1 MPCTAS
7 CAGWPAGPGERAP
20 GAFAPG
26 ETLVHEAYL
35 KLIDQRKVRW
45 QNRAHFY
52 AVAAQ
57 VMRRLLVD
65 HARARGAAKRGVE
78 LTIPLDGVDVAGGS
92 KSADLIALDSAFDRL
107 AALDPRQARL
117 VELRY
122 FGGLTIDEAAAVMNV
137 AAITVKRDWATAR
150 TWLYR
155 ESVTGM
161 TATGDWARVKQL
173 FQEALDITPDA
184 RAAFVKGRAGDAHV
198 FQEVMSLLE
207 TYPPR
212 RAS

>member
-1 MPCTAS
+1 MPQDTDVTRLLLAWSEGRQETAAALLMDAVYDELRRLARAYLVRERKDHS
-7 CAGWPAGPGERAP
+7 LPATA
-20 GAFAPG
+20 
-26 ETLVHEAYL
+26 LVHEAYL
-35 KLIDQRKVRW
+35 KLIDQRRVRW

-65 HARARGAAKRGVE
+65 HARARGAEKRGVL
-78 LTIPLDGVDVAGGS
+78 LTISLDGVDVAGEC
-92 KSADLIALDSAFDRL
+92 KSPDLMALDAALDRL

-155 ESVTGM
+155 ELGGP
-161 TATGDWARVKQL
+161 A
-173 FQEALDITPDA
+173 
-184 RAAFVKGRAGDAHV
+184 
-198 FQEVMSLLE
+198 
-207 TYPPR
+207 
-212 RAS
+212 